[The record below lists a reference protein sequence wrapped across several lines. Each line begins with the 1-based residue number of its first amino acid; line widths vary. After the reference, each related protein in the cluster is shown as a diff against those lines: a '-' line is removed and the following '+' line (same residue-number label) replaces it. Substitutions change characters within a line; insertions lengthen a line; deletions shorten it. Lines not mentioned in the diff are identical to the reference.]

1 MRDAQRSAGELL
13 VELEEKGVTF
23 EVVGEKLK
31 YRDCNGSFSTD
42 EKEKLK
48 TYKRDA
54 CDFEK
59 ERMLEEIRSEKEA
72 NVTKYPLTDVQGA
85 YLIGKTEL

>member
-42 EKEKLK
+42 EKEKVK
-48 TYKRDA
+48 TYKN
-54 CDFEK
+54 E
-59 ERMLEEIRSEKEA
+59 MLAILKKKQMS
-72 NVTKYPLTDVQGA
+72 QS
-85 YLIGKTEL
+85 IH